1 MQKSILAMKFSKTN
15 RQSGFTLI
23 ELLVVIAIIAILA
36 GMLLPAL
43 SKAKVKAQAIG
54 CMNNSR
60 QLMQAWQLYSG
71 DYNERVA
78 NNFGVSETIRTID
91 NKTFQNWVNN
101 VMSWGTGGGSGERSI
116 TNNEWV
122 VNGVL
127 GKYTG
132 GTVQA
137 YKCPAD
143 IYLSPAQ
150 RTAKFGKRNRSYS
163 MNSFFGRFDA
173 SDSNDPTLRGVNWG
187 FQDHRQFMKTTDCPS
202 PVKTWVTL
210 DEQADSINDGY
221 FINNKDAS
229 SWQDVVGSYHDGACG
244 FAFADGHAE
253 IHKWQS
259 KSSRIPVKYSLSAP
273 AFDKIGREVD
283 LRWYVDNT
291 GYVLVK

>member
-1 MQKSILAMKFSKTN
+1 MKLRNQRSLG
-15 RQSGFTLI
+15 GFTLI

-71 DYNERVA
+71 DFNERVA
-78 NNFGVSETIRTID
+78 NNFGVTETIRTID

-101 VMSWGTGGGSGERSI
+101 VMSWGTGGGTAEKSI
-116 TNNEWV
+116 TNVDWV

-132 GTVQA
+132 GTINS

-150 RTAKFGKRNRSYS
+150 RTAKYGKRNRSYS

-173 SDSNDPTLRGVNWG
+173 SDPNDPTLRGVNWG

-210 DEQADSINDGY
+210 DEHADSINDGY

-229 SWQDVVGSYHDGACG
+229 GWQDIVGSYHDGACG

-259 KSSRIPVKYSLSAP
+259 SKSRIPVKYNYGPP

-283 LRWYVDNT
+283 LKWYVDNT
-291 GYVLVK
+291 GYVLAK

>member
-1 MQKSILAMKFSKTN
+1 MNSGKHQPPG
-15 RQSGFTLI
+15 GFTLI

-78 NNFGVSETIRTID
+78 NNFGVTETIRTID
-91 NKTFQNWVNN
+91 NRTYQNWVNN
-101 VMSWGTGGGSGERSI
+101 VMSWGTGGGTAERSI

-127 GKYTG
+127 GKYSG
-132 GTVQA
+132 GSINS

-150 RTAKFGKRNRSYS
+150 RAARFGKRNRSYA

-173 SDSNDPTLRGVNWG
+173 SDPNDPTLRGVNWG
-187 FQDHRQFMKTTDCPS
+187 FQDHRQFMKATDCPE
-202 PVKTWVTL
+202 PTRTWVTL
-210 DEQADSINDGY
+210 DEHADSINDGY
-221 FINNKDAS
+221 FINNKTAS
-229 SWQDVVGSYHDGACG
+229 GWQDIVGSYHDGACG

-259 KSSRIPVKYSLSAP
+259 RSSRIPVRFQYSPP
-273 AFDKIGREVD
+273 AFDRIGREVD
-283 LRWYVDNT
+283 LRWYVENT
-291 GYVLVK
+291 GYVPIR